1 MKIIA
6 VGNSL
11 YGDDGIGSA
20 VLDTIRDGGLF
31 PVAELLDM
39 KTDALA
45 MIDHFDPDS
54 LHIVIDAVK
63 MGKTP
68 GTVVKFAPDDVE
80 MVMQWDQL
88 SLHGFGLAETFA
100 MAKQIG
106 KLPQQTV
113 IIGVEPQQIDINN
126 GLSPSVQKG
135 IAKVISIIAEVAK
148 NDRANHPGH

>member
-20 VLDTIRDGGLF
+20 VLDTIRDGDLF

-45 MIDHFDPDS
+45 MIDHFDSDG

-68 GTVVKFAPDDVE
+68 GTVVKFAPDEVE

-113 IIGVEPQQIDINN
+113 VIGVEPEQIDINN
-126 GLSPSVQKG
+126 GLSPSVQEG

-148 NDRANHPGH
+148 NDRANHPGN

>member
-11 YGDDGIGSA
+11 YGDDGIGAA
-20 VLDTIRDGGLF
+20 VLEEVRAGKSF
-31 PVAELLDM
+31 PAAELLDM

-45 MIDHFDPDS
+45 MIDHFDS
-54 LHIVIDAVK
+54 EGLHIIVDAVK
-63 MGKTP
+63 MGKSP
-68 GTVVKFAPDDVE
+68 GTVVSFSPDDVD

-106 KLPQQTV
+106 KLPEKTIV
-113 IIGVEPQQIDINN
+113 IGVEPEQIDINN
-126 GLSPSVQKG
+126 GLSAAVEQSV
-135 IAKVISIIAEVAK
+135 ATVITKIAEVAE
-148 NDRANHPGH
+148 NV